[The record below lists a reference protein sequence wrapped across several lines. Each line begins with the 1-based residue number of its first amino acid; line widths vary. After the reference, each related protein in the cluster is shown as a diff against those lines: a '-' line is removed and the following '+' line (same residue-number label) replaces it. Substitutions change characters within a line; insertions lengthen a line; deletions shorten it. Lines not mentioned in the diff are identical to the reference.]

1 LAKFK
6 LSLANR
12 WLRLA
17 VIMAVV
23 GFAFAGAR
31 LLAFGIIYAGFAV
44 WAVKRW
50 RDGKHGLAYLLAAA
64 LIVAVGLYGFAAFE
78 VWNVRAWHARHFDDA
93 VLLAGDGTY
102 EGEGKGRRGP
112 IKVAVTVEDH
122 KIKDLEVI
130 EHFETIPIAEAAFE
144 TLRARFVGR
153 SDVDVDAVTG
163 ATMTSYGA
171 VNAARDATWKGVADA
186 PRISWLS
193 RVILWFAGLSMAKVT
208 LHSLAVL
215 FIVVLLFDYT
225 IQAAVVEG
233 TGQSLNC
240 MDCQTCVGACPVKR
254 VEGKLFPMEMVLR
267 ARLGDYETVA
277 RMMEYCV
284 GCAKCAA
291 KCPAG
296 ISAPS
301 VAAAVAQY
309 LRKQKREEEAAFFED
324 RV

>member
-1 LAKFK
+1 MARFN

-12 WLRLA
+12 WLRLV

-23 GFAFAGAR
+23 AFAFAGAR
-31 LLAFGIIYAGFAV
+31 LVALGIIYVGFAV

-50 RDGKHGLAYLLAAA
+50 RDGKRGLAYLLAAA
-64 LIVAVGLYGFAAFE
+64 LVVGVGLYGFAAFE
-78 VWNVRAWHARHFDDA
+78 VWNMRAWHARHFDDV
-93 VLLAGDGTY
+93 VLLADDGTY
-102 EGEGKGRRGP
+102 EGEGRGKRGP

-122 KIKDLEVI
+122 KIKDFEVI
-130 EHFETIPIAEAAFE
+130 EHFDTIPIAEAAFE
-144 TLRARFVGR
+144 TLHARFVGR
-153 SDVDVDAVTG
+153 SDADVDAVTG

-171 VNAARDATWKGVADA
+171 VNAAREATWKGVADA
-186 PRISWLS
+186 PRISWLTH
-193 RVILWFAGLSMAKVT
+193 VILWFASLSMAKVT

-233 TGQSLNC
+233 TGQSLSC

-309 LRKQKREEEAAFFED
+309 LRKQKREEEAAFFEE

>member
-12 WLRLA
+12 WLRLV

-31 LLAFGIIYAGFAV
+31 LVALGIIYVGFAV

-50 RDGKHGLAYLLAAA
+50 RDGKRGMAYLLAAA
-64 LIVAVGLYGFAAFE
+64 LVVAVGLYGFAAFE
-78 VWNVRAWHARHFDDA
+78 VWNMRAWRARHFDDA
-93 VLLAGDGTY
+93 VLLAEDGTY
-102 EGEGKGRRGP
+102 EGEGRGKRGP
-112 IKVAVTVEDH
+112 LKVAVTVEDH
-122 KIKDLEVI
+122 KIKDFEVV
-130 EHFETIPIAEAAFE
+130 EHLDTIPIAEAAFE
-144 TLRARFVGR
+144 ALRARFVGR
-153 SDVDVDAVTG
+153 SDADVDAVTG

-171 VNAARDATWKGVADA
+171 VNAARDAAWKGVADA
-186 PRISWLS
+186 PRISWLT
-193 RVILWFAGLSMAKVT
+193 RVVLWFASLRMAKVT

-215 FIVVLLFDYT
+215 FIVILLFDYT

-233 TGQSLNC
+233 TGQSLSC

-254 VEGKLFPMEMVLR
+254 VEGKLFPMEIVLR

-309 LRKQKREEEAAFFED
+309 LRKQKREEEAAFFEE

>member
-1 LAKFK
+1 
-6 LSLANR
+6 
-12 WLRLA
+12 
-17 VIMAVV
+17 MAVV
-23 GFAFAGAR
+23 GLAFAGAR
-31 LLAFGIIYAGFAV
+31 LAALAVLYAGFAV
-44 WAVKRW
+44 WAFKRW
-50 RDGKHGLAYLLAAA
+50 REGRRTMAYVLAAA
-64 LIVAVGLYGFAAFE
+64 LVVAVGLYGFAAFE
-78 VWNVRAWHARHFDDA
+78 VWDMRAWHARHLDDI
-93 VLLAGDGTY
+93 VLLAEDGTY
-102 EGEGKGRRGP
+102 EGEAEGRRGP
-112 IKVAVTVEDH
+112 LRVQVTVEDH
-122 KIKDLEVI
+122 KITDLEI
-130 EHFETIPIAEAAFE
+130 LEHLDTIPVARAAFE
-144 TLRARFVGR
+144 TLRERFRGR
-153 SDVDVDAVTG
+153 SDAEVDAVTG
-163 ATMTSYGA
+163 ATVTSYGV
-171 VNAARDATWKGVADA
+171 VNAARAALWKGVAEA
-186 PRISWLS
+186 PKISWLT
-193 RVILWFAGLSMAKVT
+193 RVVLWFTSLRVEKVT

-233 TGQSLNC
+233 TGQALSC

-309 LRKQKREEEAAFFED
+309 LRKQKREAEAAFFEE
-324 RV
+324 RA